1 MVTKLSET
9 RAKPLGA
16 YPFAKQVGDFIFLS
30 GTTARQP
37 DGRIAGVEI
46 GTDGLVQ
53 RDVAAQTRAIL
64 KTIAA
69 TLETHGATLRDC
81 VDIVIFLVDM
91 ANFTAFNAAY
101 SEFFDHTGPT
111 RTTVSVRALPH
122 PDMVVEI
129 KAVAFKLQV
138 KGTGQ

>member
-1 MVTKLSET
+1 MTTLSET

-46 GTDGLVQ
+46 GADGDVL
-53 RDVAAQTRAIL
+53 RDVAAQTRAVL
-64 KTIAA
+64 KTIAV
-69 TLETHGATLRDC
+69 TLEAHGATLRDC
-81 VDIVIFLVDM
+81 VDIVVFLVDM
-91 ANFTAFNAAY
+91 ADFAAFNAAY

-111 RTTVSVRALPH
+111 RTTAAVRALPH

-129 KAVAFKLQV
+129 KAVAFKPHA
-138 KGTGQ
+138 KGAGQ